1 MATDMHD
8 SDDERPSRGKTREWL
23 KRRSELGAYSTIV
36 KELIIEDRL
45 GFKSMFRMS
54 LEDFERVLGY
64 IQPVITPKEIIG
76 GTRPILAG
84 ERLALT
90 LRYLATGELFRSLS
104 FQFRISKAAISYIVA
119 GCCDA
124 IVDKMV
130 PTFIHLPSST
140 DEWLKIAE
148 RFVLFPHALGSI
160 DGKHVTIRKP
170 SNAGSFYFNYKKT
183 HSVILMAIAGPSY
196 EFSGRRMANG

>member
-1 MATDMHD
+1 
-8 SDDERPSRGKTREWL
+8 
-23 KRRSELGAYSTIV
+23 
-36 KELIIEDRL
+36 
-45 GFKSMFRMS
+45 MFRMS

-76 GTRPILAG
+76 GTCPILAD

-90 LRYLATGELFRSLS
+90 LRYLATGESFRSLS
-104 FQFRISKAAISYIVA
+104 FQFRISKAAVSYIVA

-140 DEWLKIAE
+140 DEWLKISN
-148 RFVLFPHALGSI
+148 RFVLFPHALG
-160 DGKHVTIRKP
+160 G
-170 SNAGSFYFNYKKT
+170 Y
-183 HSVILMAIAGPSY
+183 
-196 EFSGRRMANG
+196 RRQACYY